1 MEATITAP
9 VASVTEPIQC
19 ERLFDLLPTY
29 VAWYNK
35 SDVFASKVDGVW
47 KTYSAGEVIQLINQ
61 VSFGLMKLGI
71 GKDDKVAIISPN
83 RPEWN
88 FVELG
93 IQQLGAVSVPM
104 YPTITDDDY
113 RYIFNDAEVK
123 LVFVGSAEIYAKVMK
138 AREGSPS
145 VEGVY
150 TFDALPGSASWT
162 NVLELGKTGD
172 QAALEAAKAAVQSE
186 DLVTLIYTS
195 GTTGVPKGVML
206 THHNILSNVDAVETF
221 IPVDHTGRAISFLP
235 LCHIYERMVVY
246 IYLRHG
252 ISVYY
257 AESMDTIAENI
268 REVKPH
274 VFTTVPRLLEKVYD
288 RIVAR
293 GRDLTGVK
301 KALFFWALNLGL
313 RYDPMKDG
321 GWWYNQQLSV
331 ARKLIFSKWQE
342 ALGGNIKLICS
353 GSAALQPRLARVFWA
368 AGIPVTEGYGLTE
381 TSPVVSVSSVQPV
394 DMHVGTVGAI
404 VPGVQVKFA
413 EDGEIL
419 VKGPN
424 VMKGYYKK
432 PEQTAEVIDEDGWFH
447 TGDIGEM
454 VNGHYLKITDRKKEI
469 FKTSGGKYIAPQM
482 VENKLKESLLIEQVM
497 VLGEGQKFPSALIV
511 PDFEALKAWCRLH
524 DVPTDSSLPHLL
536 ADERVLAKYQQELDE
551 LNKNFAKYEQVKKFV
566 LLPQAF
572 TIDGGEL
579 TPKLSLKRKNILAKY
594 KAQIDG
600 MYA

>member
-1 MEATITAP
+1 MEAPLTTPAP
-9 VASVTEPIQC
+9 PVSDSTRLD
-19 ERLFDLLPTY
+19 RLFDLLTVC
-29 VAWYNK
+29 VARDRK
-35 SDVFASKVDGVW
+35 PDVFASKVNGVW
-47 KTYSAGEVIQLINQ
+47 KTHAYDEVIRLCNG
-61 VSFGLMKLGI
+61 VSHGLMKLGI
-71 GKDDKVAIISPN
+71 GKDDKVAIISAN

-93 IQQLGAVSVPM
+93 IQQLGAISVPM
-104 YPTITDDDY
+104 YPTITAEDY
-113 RYIFNDAEVK
+113 KYIFNDAEVK
-123 LVFVGSAEIYAKVMK
+123 YVFVGNEELLRKAETA
-138 AREGSPS
+138 AQGAPS
-145 VEGVY
+145 VQGIFS
-150 TFDALPGSASWT
+150 FDKIPGAKHWT
-162 NVLELGKTGD
+162 DVLELGKNGD
-172 QAALEAAKAAVQSE
+172 EAALEAAKAAVDPE

-206 THHNILSNVDAVETF
+206 THHNVMSNVKAVKQF
-221 IPVDHTGRAISFLP
+221 VPIDNTGRALSFLP
-235 LCHIYERMVVY
+235 LCHIYERTVVY
-246 IYLRHG
+246 IYLNNG
-252 ISVYY
+252 VSVYY
-257 AESMDTIAENI
+257 AESMETIADNL

-288 RIVAR
+288 KIVAK

-301 KALFFWALNLGL
+301 KALFFWALDLGL
-313 RYDPMKDG
+313 RFDPMKDM
-321 GWWYNQQLSV
+321 GWWYNRQLAL

-342 ALGGNIKLICS
+342 ALGGNVKLICS

-381 TSPVVSVSSVQPV
+381 TSPVVSVSSVEPV
-394 DMHVGTVGAI
+394 DMMVGTVGVVI
-404 VPGVQVKFA
+404 PGVQVKFA

-432 PEQTAEVIDEDGWFH
+432 PQQTAEVIDDDGWFH

-454 VNGHYLKITDRKKEI
+454 VEGKYLKITDRKKEI

-482 VENKLKESLLIEQVM
+482 VENKLKESIFIEQVM
-497 VLGEGQKFPSALIV
+497 VAGEGQKFPCALIV
-511 PDFEALKAWCRLH
+511 PEFEAVKTWCKLH
-524 DVPTDSSLPHLL
+524 DVPVESNQQML
-536 ADERVLAKYQQELDE
+536 ADERVVAKLQQEVDE
-551 LNKNFAKYEQVKKFV
+551 LNKSFAKYEQVKKFV
-566 LLPQAF
+566 LLPQPF
-572 TIDGGEL
+572 SIDGGEL